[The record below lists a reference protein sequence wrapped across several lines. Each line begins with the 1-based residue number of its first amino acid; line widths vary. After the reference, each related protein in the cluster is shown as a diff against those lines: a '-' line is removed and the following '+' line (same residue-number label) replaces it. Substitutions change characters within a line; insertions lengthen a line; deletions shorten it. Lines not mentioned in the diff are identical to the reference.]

1 MAFLIAKIYSEN
13 SRDPFP
19 QDLAMLC
26 QYIAEVVG
34 FDDFSSEAAIVNYY
48 HMDSTLSGHTDNSE
62 QNKEAPLFSFR
73 WIYWIYLVSL

>member
-1 MAFLIAKIYSEN
+1 MCEYEMTFLISKMYSEN

-26 QYIAEVVG
+26 RYIARVVG
-34 FDDFSSEAAIVNYY
+34 FSDFSAEAAILNYY

-73 WIYWIYLVSL
+73 

>member
-1 MAFLIAKIYSEN
+1 MAFLISKMYSEN

-26 QYIAEVVG
+26 QYIARVVG
-34 FDDFSSEAAIVNYY
+34 FNDFSAEAAIVNYY

-73 WIYWIYLVSL
+73 

>member
-1 MAFLIAKIYSEN
+1 
-13 SRDPFP
+13 
-19 QDLAMLC
+19 
-26 QYIAEVVG
+26 
-34 FDDFSSEAAIVNYY
+34 VNYY